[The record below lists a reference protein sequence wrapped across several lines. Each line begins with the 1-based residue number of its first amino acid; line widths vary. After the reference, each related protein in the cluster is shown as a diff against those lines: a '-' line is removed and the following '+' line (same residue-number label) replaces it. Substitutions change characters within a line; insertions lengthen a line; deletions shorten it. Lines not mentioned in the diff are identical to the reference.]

1 MNLFL
6 VALMIWSLPL
16 LGISCGSTSVQ
27 EPVRPTPELGPVKPA
42 EATVTLTNE
51 HPVRSFAVYPSL
63 SDPPAVL
70 EVSVTKVV
78 NPAAKP
84 VNIFVFL
91 SPVNE
96 KADTTT
102 PRIAVGNFSLYPA
115 DRPAKF
121 MLDPAPAL
129 RKAAETKEAA
139 NTKEWLLT
147 FELEKQAEQG
157 SSPIEITIATPH
169 WKRDQG

>member
-6 VALMIWSLPL
+6 VVLMIWSLPFV
-16 LGISCGSTSVQ
+16 GISCGSTSVQ

-51 HPVRSFAVYPSL
+51 HPTRSFAVYPSL

-78 NPAAKP
+78 NPAAKA
-84 VNIFVFL
+84 VNIFVYL

-96 KADTTT
+96 KTDTA
-102 PRIAVGNFSLYPA
+102 PKIAVGNFSLYPA

-147 FELEKQAEQG
+147 FELEKQAEQE

-169 WKRDQG
+169 WKRNQG